1 MKNVYLSL
9 GSNLG
14 DRDSHLAQ
22 AMERLEAAGIHIV
35 RRSSIYETEPQDRRD
50 QPWFLNLVL
59 EVETDLPP
67 MDLLAQIQ
75 KIEKELGRERNVP
88 RGPRTIDIDVLFY
101 GSLVISTPQLE
112 IPHPRLALRRFVLEP
127 LAELSPNLVHPVIR
141 KTVFALLPNTA
152 SQLVR
157 IH

>member
-1 MKNVYLSL
+1 LKNVYLSL

-127 LAELSPNLVHPVIR
+127 LAELSPNLVHPVIL

>member
-1 MKNVYLSL
+1 LKNVYLSL